1 MIKVRQ
7 ALKSWP
13 WLLGALFGYYLP
25 WVWHPAAAL
34 TANAYD
40 LAEWANLHPAYS
52 QRTPMLAPFLL
63 RFDLAGIA
71 VLCALRAA
79 RATTCGV
86 RWLYA
91 GLSLILAITL
101 LPPIDFFRSA
111 GDDPNYRQ
119 QFYIAVA
126 TAIALAMI
134 AFLWRKSI
142 LPRYQA
148 ILEALLALAT
158 LIAAIMGEGLAFGVI
173 RSLQIDVTP
182 GGGIIVFVVFML
194 LALIAAPLA
203 SVPASVP

>member
-1 MIKVRQ
+1 LSNVRY

-13 WLLGALFGYYLP
+13 WLLGALIGYFLP
-25 WVWHPAAAL
+25 WVWHSAAAL

-40 LAEWANLHPAYS
+40 LAEWANLHPAVRNGS
-52 QRTPMLAPFLL
+52 TPMLAPFLL

-71 VLCALRAA
+71 LLCALRSA
-79 RATTCGV
+79 RATNRGV
-86 RWLYA
+86 RWLYG

-126 TAIALAMI
+126 TFIALAVI
-134 AFLWRKSI
+134 IFLWRKSI

-158 LIAAIMGEGLAFGVI
+158 LIAAIMGEGLAFGVV

-182 GGGIIVFVVFML
+182 GGGVIVFVVFML
-194 LALIAAPLA
+194 LALITAPIP
-203 SVPASVP
+203 SVP